1 MAELTRLLS
10 DIYGGPMPSEAP
22 VDTSEFDTSEFDTSE
37 FDTTPFDDEMESHPD
52 TLTEAKPIWENE
64 ESLDE
69 AFAAWQ
75 PGPDQ
80 YASDTEREMVA
91 DAIDEEPFT
100 AWQAP
105 QAEGESEPENDP
117 FAGWA
122 ESVDEPEEFSTKAE
136 VDEIHWSAH
145 IPEVPVADV
154 QMPTVPQIQTN
165 WNRSNDDIIPGGVA
179 SRGLSFFRR

>member
-1 MAELTRLLS
+1 MEDMAELTRLLS
-10 DIYGGPMPSEAP
+10 DIYGAPKPSETP
-22 VDTSEFDTSEFDTSE
+22 VDASGLDTEE
-37 FDTTPFDDEMESHPD
+37 PATTPFDDEMESFTD
-52 TLTEAKPIWENE
+52 TLTETKPIWDNE

-69 AFAAWQ
+69 VFAAWQ

-91 DAIDEEPFT
+91 EAIDEEQFT

-105 QAEGESEPENDP
+105 EAEAESEPENDP

-122 ESVDEPEEFSTKAE
+122 ESVDEPEEFSATAE
-136 VDEIHWSAH
+136 VEEVHWGAH

-154 QMPTVPQIQTN
+154 QMPTVPKIKTN
-165 WNRSNDDIIPGGVA
+165 WSRSNDDIIPGGVA